1 MRESPILVALKLGKE
16 DLLRKLEKVLSNL
29 DKDPV
34 REMIEIDSDFSK
46 FLESQGSRT
55 TKENLALIESISK
68 RRKKNQSDL
77 RKYSGQQISKWL
89 GLKHDLQWDIQVLQ
103 IEINRIESRKEWPR

>member
-1 MRESPILVALKLGKE
+1 MRESPILVALKLRKE
-16 DLLRKLEKVLSNL
+16 DLMRNLEKVLSNL
-29 DKDPV
+29 NKDPV
-34 REMIEIDSDFSK
+34 REMIEIDSDFGK

-77 RKYSGQQISKWL
+77 RKHSGQQISKWL
-89 GLKHDLQWDIQVLQ
+89 GLKHDLQWEIQVLQ